1 MWPDGLIIWRL
12 IAKAFGFAENA
23 DIVRRR
29 FTHF

>member
-1 MWPDGLIIWRL
+1 MWPDGLIWRL
-12 IAKAFGFAENA
+12 TAKAFGFAENA